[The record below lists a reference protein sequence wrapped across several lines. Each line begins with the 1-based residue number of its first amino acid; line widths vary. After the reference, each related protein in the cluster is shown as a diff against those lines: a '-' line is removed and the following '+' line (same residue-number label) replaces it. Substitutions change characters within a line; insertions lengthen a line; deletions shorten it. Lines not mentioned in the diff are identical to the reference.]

1 VCILIHDKGEK
12 QMKKWSLLTLVFAV
26 LFVLGAC
33 NSKDSSKDKGNSN
46 SGSKETIAV
55 TNDFGVQNEDGSSD
69 SVKDKVDVPKNP
81 KKVVVFDMGFL
92 DTLDTL
98 GVKVAGIPQDSIPGY
113 LKKYEGSDYENVGSL
128 KEPDFEKL
136 ASLNPDVIFISGRQ
150 ASLYKEF
157 SKIAPTVYVGLDTSR
172 YMESFKENTELA
184 GKIFGKEDQVK
195 TELASV
201 DETIAKVQGE
211 TKGLDKKS
219 LIILGSEGKISAY
232 GPASR
237 FGLIHDV
244 FGFKPVDKGIEV
256 STHGQNVSYEY
267 VLEKNP
273 DIIFVVD
280 RDAVVTEGASAK
292 KDIENDIVKKTTA
305 YKDGKIIYLNPEVW
319 YLSGGGIQSVKEMAK
334 EVEKAL

>member
-1 VCILIHDKGEK
+1 
-12 QMKKWSLLTLVFAV
+12 MKKWSLLTLVFA
-26 LFVLGAC
+26 LFLVLGAC
-33 NSKDSSKDKGNSN
+33 GSKDSGKEDSN
-46 SGSKETIAV
+46 SGSKKETITV
-55 TNDFGVQNEDGSSD
+55 TNDFGIQNEDGSSD
-69 SVKDKVDVPKNP
+69 SVKDEVKVPKNP
-81 KKVVVFDMGFL
+81 KKVVAYDMGFL

-98 GVKVAGIPQDSIPGY
+98 GVKIAGVPQDSIPSY
-113 LKKYEGSDYENVGSL
+113 LKKYEGSEYENVGSL

-136 ASLNPDVIFISGRQ
+136 ATIAPDVIFISGRQ

-157 SKIAPTVYVGLDTSR
+157 SEIAPTVYVGLDTAN
-172 YMESFKENTELA
+172 YIDSFKKNTELA
-184 GKIFGKEDQVK
+184 GQIFDKEDQVK
-195 TELASV
+195 DELSKI
-201 DETIAKVQGE
+201 DDTIAKVQGE
-211 TKGLDKKS
+211 TKDLDKKS

-244 FGFKPVDKGIEV
+244 FGFKAADEGIEV

-280 RDAVVTEGASAK
+280 RDAVVAEGASAK

-305 YKDGKIIYLNPEVW
+305 YKESKIIYLNPEVW
-319 YLSGGGIQSVKEMAK
+319 YLSGGGLQSVAEMAK
-334 EVEKAL
+334 EVESAL

>member
-1 VCILIHDKGEK
+1 
-12 QMKKWSLLTLVFAV
+12 MKKWSLFSLVFAM
-26 LFVLGAC
+26 LLVLGAC
-33 NSKDSSKDKGNSN
+33 SSKDSTKEESN
-46 SGSKETIAV
+46 SGSKEETITV
-55 TNDFGVQNEDGSSD
+55 VNDFGIQNEDGTSD
-69 SVKDKVDVPKNP
+69 SVKDEVNVPKNP
-81 KKVVVFDMGFL
+81 KKVVSFDMGFL

-98 GVKVAGIPQDSIPGY
+98 GVKVTGVPQDSIPKY
-113 LKKYEGSDYENVGSL
+113 LEKYASADYENLGTL

-136 ASLNPDVIFISGRQ
+136 ATIAPDVIFISGRQ
-150 ASLYKEF
+150 ASLYDEL
-157 SKIAPTVYVGLDTSR
+157 SKIAPTVYVGLDTSN
-172 YMESFKENTELA
+172 YMESFKKNTELA

-195 TELASV
+195 DELAKI
-201 DETIAKVQGE
+201 DDTITKVQGE
-211 TKGLDKKS
+211 TKDLNKKA

-244 FGFKPVDKGIEV
+244 FGFKAVDEGIEV

-280 RDAVVTEGASAK
+280 RDAVVTKGASAK

-319 YLSGGGIQSVKEMAK
+319 YLSGGGLQSVAEMAK
-334 EVEKAL
+334 EVEAAL